1 MLFEAFKRQ
10 REERPFSPAF
20 LVTSG
25 DLALPIVWKQFT
37 DDIDVV
43 VHLIRTYAP
52 GAKFG
57 ILGENSY
64 EWVVAH
70 AAILFSG
77 AVAIPIDPNLTPQEI
92 SERMKFTGAVALV
105 HSSLY
110 EEKARE
116 AGKLTPGLIVAGFGT
131 IKTQRFV
138 DKIRGAFGLGDS
150 IWRKDHLELDE
161 DSTGEPQTSMIV
173 FTSGTTSKPRGAELT
188 VKALESSCENW
199 AAAVP
204 MNAGDRSLMLLPLHH
219 IFGICTTYLMLSH
232 GVALGVCPDFRRI
245 YDAFERF
252 RVNYAFLVPALAEI
266 LAQKIQQK
274 GESAE
279 QALGQPIDWIL
290 TGGAALQRRTYEH
303 LTALGVKT
311 VTGYGLTE
319 TCALYSV
326 TPVNGDPHVGAQG
339 RVPAQKELETKV
351 SPGGE
356 LLIKGPCVMK
366 GYYKQPEKTAA
377 VIDVDGWYHTGD
389 IGHIDEDGF
398 VWITGRASR
407 TIILSSGKKIA
418 PEELEEKLL
427 VLPGVREA
435 VVSGEGE
442 SRDIKAEVYSTLS
455 EEFVRKVVGE
465 LNLTLPVYKR
475 IKTIVV
481 RKEPFPRTSS
491 GKIKT
496 STDEDVRCPGQ
507 KATDGD
513 VRCSSC
519 GG

>member
-1 MLFEAFKRQ
+1 MSA
-10 REERPFSPAF
+10 AF

-25 DLALPIVWKQFT
+25 DLALPITWRQFT
-37 DDIDVV
+37 DDIDIV

-52 GAKFG
+52 GAKVG

-64 EWVVAH
+64 EWMVAH

-77 AVAIPIDPNLTPQEI
+77 AVAIPIDMNLNPQEI
-92 SERMKFTGAVALV
+92 AERMRFTGAVALV

-110 EEKARE
+110 EDKAKE
-116 AGKLTPGLIVAGFGT
+116 AGKLVPGLVVAGFGT
-131 IKTQRFV
+131 IKTERFL
-138 DKIRGAFGLGDS
+138 DRLRGAFGLKDS
-150 IWRKDHLELDE
+150 VWQKDHLELDE

-188 VKALESSCENW
+188 IKALETFCDW
-199 AAAVP
+199 ASQCLP
-204 MNAGDRSLMLLPLHH
+204 MREGQRSLMLLPLHH
-219 IFGICTTYLMLSH
+219 IFGIGATYCMLSH

-252 RVNYAFLVPALAEI
+252 RVNFAFLVPALAEI

-274 GESAE
+274 GNSAE
-279 QALGQPIDWIL
+279 EALGQPIDWIL
-290 TGGAALQRRTYEH
+290 TGGAALPRRTYEH
-303 LTALGVKT
+303 LTALGVKMI
-311 VTGYGLTE
+311 TGYGLTE
-319 TCALYSV
+319 TSAAYSI
-326 TPVNGDPHVGAQG
+326 TPLAGDPHVGAQG
-339 RVPAQKELETKV
+339 KASQAPDVETKV
-351 SPGGE
+351 SSEGE

-366 GYYKQPEKTAA
+366 GYYKQPEKTAQ

-389 IGHIDEDGF
+389 IGHIDEDGY

-427 VLPGVREA
+427 ALPGIREA

-442 SRDIKAEVYSTLS
+442 SRDVKAEVFSALS
-455 EEFVRKVVGE
+455 EDRTRRIIGE

-475 IKTIVV
+475 IKTVV
-481 RKEPFPRTSS
+481 IRKEPFPRTSS
-491 GKIKT
+491 GKIK
-496 STDEDVRCPGQ
+496 V
-507 KATDGD
+507 
-513 VRCSSC
+513 
-519 GG
+519 

>member
-1 MLFEAFKRQ
+1 M
-10 REERPFSPAF
+10 REERPFSAAF

-25 DLALPIVWKQFT
+25 DLALPITWRQFT
-37 DDIDVV
+37 DDIDIV

-52 GAKFG
+52 GAKVG

-64 EWVVAH
+64 EWIVAH

-77 AVAIPIDPNLTPQEI
+77 AVAIPIDPNLTPQEV

-110 EEKARE
+110 EDKARE
-116 AGKLTPGLIVAGFGT
+116 SGKLTPGLVVAGFGT
-131 IKTQRFV
+131 IKTERFL
-138 DKIRGAFGLGDS
+138 DKLRGAFGLGDS
-150 IWRKDHLELDE
+150 IWRQDHLELDE

-173 FTSGTTSKPRGAELT
+173 YTSGTTSKPRGAELT
-188 VKALESSCENW
+188 VKGLETFCSAW
-199 AAAVP
+199 GTAVP
-204 MNAGDRSLMLLPLHH
+204 MHPGERSLMLLPLHH
-219 IFGICTTYLMLSH
+219 IFGVCVVYLMLTN

-252 RVNYAFLVPALAEI
+252 RVNFAFLVPALAEI

-274 GESAE
+274 GDSAE
-279 QALGQPIDWIL
+279 AALGKPIDWIL
-290 TGGAALQRRTYEH
+290 TGGAALPRRTYEH
-303 LTALGVKT
+303 LTALGVKV

-319 TCALYSV
+319 TTALFSA
-326 TPVNGDPHVGAQG
+326 TPLAGDPHVGAQG
-339 RVPAQKELETKV
+339 VPAPVKGVETKV
-351 SPGGE
+351 SEAGE

-366 GYYKQPEKTAA
+366 GYYKQPEKTAE
-377 VIDVDGWYHTGD
+377 VIDADGWYHTGD
-389 IGHIDEDGF
+389 IGRIDEDGF

-427 VLPGVREA
+427 ALPGVREA

-442 SRDIKAEVYSTLS
+442 SRDVKAEVFPSMS
-455 EEFVRKVVGE
+455 EDFVRKAINE

-475 IKTIVV
+475 IKTVV
-481 RKEPFPRTSS
+481 IRKEPFPRTSS
-491 GKIKT
+491 GKIR
-496 STDEDVRCPGQ
+496 V
-507 KATDGD
+507 
-513 VRCSSC
+513 
-519 GG
+519 

>member
-1 MLFEAFKRQ
+1 MLFEAFKKM
-10 REERPFSPAF
+10 REERPMSAAF

-25 DLALPIVWKQFT
+25 DRALPITWRQFT

-52 GAKFG
+52 GAKVG

-64 EWVVAH
+64 EWMVAH

-77 AVAIPIDPNLTPQEI
+77 AVAIPIDMNLNPQEI
-92 SERMKFTGAVALV
+92 AERMKFTGAVALI

-110 EEKARE
+110 EDKAKE
-116 AGKLTPGLIVAGFGT
+116 AGRLTPGLVVAGFGT
-131 IKTQRFV
+131 IKTERFL
-138 DKIRGAFGLGDS
+138 DKLRGAFGLGDS
-150 IWRKDHLELDE
+150 IWRKDHLELEE

-188 VKALESSCENW
+188 IKALETFCDW
-199 AAAVP
+199 ASQCLL
-204 MNAGDRSLMLLPLHH
+204 MREGQRSLMLLPLHH
-219 IFGICTTYLMLSH
+219 IFGICATYCMLAH

-252 RVNYAFLVPALAEI
+252 RVNFAFLVPALAEI

-274 GESAE
+274 GASAE
-279 QALGQPIDWIL
+279 EALGQPIEWIL
-290 TGGAALQRRTYEH
+290 TGGAALPRRTYEH
-303 LTALGVKT
+303 LTALGIKMI
-311 VTGYGLTE
+311 TGYGLTE
-319 TCALYSV
+319 TCAAYSI
-326 TPVNGDPHVGAQG
+326 TPLMDNPHVGAQG
-339 RVPAQKELETKV
+339 KVSKAPGVETKV
-351 SPGGE
+351 SQDGI
-356 LLIKGPCVMK
+356 LMIKGPCVMK
-366 GYYKQPEKTAA
+366 GYYKQPEKTAE
-377 VIDVDGWYHTGD
+377 VIDAEGWYRTGD
-389 IGHIDEDGF
+389 VGHIDEDGY

-427 VLPGVREA
+427 ALPGIREA

-442 SRDIKAEVYSTLS
+442 SRDIKAEIYASIP
-455 EEFVRKVVGE
+455 EERATKIVGE

-491 GKIKT
+491 GKIK
-496 STDEDVRCPGQ
+496 V
-507 KATDGD
+507 
-513 VRCSSC
+513 
-519 GG
+519 